1 MKFACCFAKQGKAG
15 PHCYYALGFKFR
27 PRNRHDDDGSS
38 SLTFRTGERKT
49 PAEEE
54 RASPPL
60 PNFHSAASE
69 RSCWT
74 LVPNFPPPLFCSG
87 RNFASLRFRN
97 LISDIPFS
105 DSPRLLFFLCCPNFI
120 HCPLPSFF
128 IILGNRRRRRRK
140 EGRRPWE
147 SRALIS

>member
-1 MKFACCFAKQGKAG
+1 MLAALLNKAK
-15 PHCYYALGFKFR
+15 PPLLLC
-27 PRNRHDDDGSS
+27 PRFQIPAAKPTWRRRQLKSNISEG
-38 SLTFRTGERKT
+38 GRKT
-49 PAEEE
+49 RAEEE

-60 PNFHSAASE
+60 PNFHAAASE